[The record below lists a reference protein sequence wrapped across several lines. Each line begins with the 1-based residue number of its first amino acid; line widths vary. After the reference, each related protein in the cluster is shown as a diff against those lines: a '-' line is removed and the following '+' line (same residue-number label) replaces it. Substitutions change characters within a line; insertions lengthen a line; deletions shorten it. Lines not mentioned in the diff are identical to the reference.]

1 MFMDTLPPPS
11 STPHFPPSIHP
22 FLLPSLQPSLHLPLQ
37 DKEAAWRDDIR
48 AKAAA
53 IQAMQQQAKKKSKK

>member
-1 MFMDTLPPPS
+1 VNPS
-11 STPHFPPSIHP
+11 LLNTYIQLVSFHVVHCSFP
-22 FLLPSLQPSLHLPLQ
+22 FLILLQ

-53 IQAMQQQAKKKSKK
+53 IQAMQQQAKKRKK

>member
-1 MFMDTLPPPS
+1 MQQQAKKKKHPPS
-11 STPHFPPSIHP
+11 LYPSFPPS
-22 FLLPSLQPSLHLPLQ
+22 LPPSPPSQ

-53 IQAMQQQAKKKSKK
+53 IQAMQQQAKKKAKK

>member
-1 MFMDTLPPPS
+1 MSFHVVDCS
-11 STPHFPPSIHP
+11 FP
-22 FLLPSLQPSLHLPLQ
+22 FLILLQ

-53 IQAMQQQAKKKSKK
+53 IQAMQQQAKKRKK